1 MQGERL
7 SLGAFA
13 IFTGISLL
21 LFLRGQPNDTYM
33 GVVVFLIA
41 LLQLLEYGV
50 WKNLDCNPGGSNDR
64 ASRIAYILLWSIP
77 AILCLAGAFL
87 STNIIAD
94 PESRLLLKG
103 AGFVFAALACS
114 LVPIMIS
121 DKKTWCSQPG
131 PNWVPEWSFLKP
143 DDSPLALNPIWLIGV
158 LIPTLL
164 VDPLFLGSGTALILA
179 GSYLVGKSQDRLMKG
194 EWVSVTSLM
203 ANGVGV
209 WALLVPNLRGL
220 IFGFPPVLQLTQP

>member
-1 MQGERL
+1 
-7 SLGAFA
+7 
-13 IFTGISLL
+13 
-21 LFLRGQPNDTYM
+21 
-33 GVVVFLIA
+33 
-41 LLQLLEYGV
+41 
-50 WKNLDCNPGGSNDR
+50 
-64 ASRIAYILLWSIP
+64 LWSIP
-77 AILCLAGAFL
+77 AVLCLAGAFF

-103 AGFVFAALACS
+103 AGFIFAALACS
-114 LVPIMIS
+114 LVPIMLS
-121 DKKTWCSQPG
+121 DKKGWCSQPG

-164 VDPLFLGSGTALILA
+164 IDPFFLGSGTALILA

-194 EWVSVTSLM
+194 EWVSVTSLL

-220 IFGFPPVLQLTQP
+220 IFGFPPVLQLTQASTL